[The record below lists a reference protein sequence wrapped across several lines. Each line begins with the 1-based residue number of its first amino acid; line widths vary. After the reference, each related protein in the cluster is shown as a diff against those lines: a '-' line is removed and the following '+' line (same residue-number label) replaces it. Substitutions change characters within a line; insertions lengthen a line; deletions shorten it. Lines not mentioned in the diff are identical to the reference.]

1 MEHGLEHEY
10 NAETNTHS
18 FISRCFRRKPTICL
32 YHAKGVM
39 EIILMPNEN
48 KTPSEDITRFE
59 KFTDSMTEAEYNY
72 WYYHEATGK
81 QQKLADTIRESEE
94 EE

>member
-1 MEHGLEHEY
+1 
-10 NAETNTHS
+10 
-18 FISRCFRRKPTICL
+18 
-32 YHAKGVM
+32 M

-72 WYYHEATGK
+72 WYNNEATK
-81 QQKLADTIRESEE
+81 RQKELADTIREESEE
-94 EE
+94 QE